1 MALFRVPPS
10 KRRKLYPYIVF
21 SSCLYVHLSIS
32 YVLSIYSTAALTLHV
47 AAARSD
53 ITETRSALSS
63 FLATDVS
70 TILNLIESE
79 VYVPEHRIV
88 YQYHTIYHAKTVQC
102 PG

>member
-1 MALFRVPPS
+1 M
-10 KRRKLYPYIVF
+10 
-21 SSCLYVHLSIS
+21 
-32 YVLSIYSTAALTLHV
+32 TALTLHV

-88 YQYHTIYHAKTVQC
+88 YQYHTSCYSRVYLSRENCAMSRIKVFYAVVPDINDPC
-102 PG
+102 ANFI